1 MSGDLALLSH
11 CTALQVYSGR
21 SISLS
26 LGPEKLLDGV
36 FSYSGAAGNSE
47 TLPQTGHSSMM
58 MAMIKIL
65 IIY

>member
-1 MSGDLALLSH
+1 MSGGLALLGH
-11 CTALQVYSGR
+11 CTALLAYSGR
-21 SISLS
+21 PICLS

-36 FSYSGAAGNSE
+36 FSYSGAAGNSG

-58 MAMIKIL
+58 MAMIKKL

>member
-1 MSGDLALLSH
+1 MCPGIWPSSVIAQPCRFTQGGL
-11 CTALQVYSGR
+11 
-21 SISLS
+21 SLS